1 MGIRLLLR
9 VGALNIRS
17 LNCGSD
23 FEVAATVRA
32 TRAALDSLDKAASSE
47 APVAT
52 LHLLDITALTAV
64 LRAKVPPSRMDNAS
78 PLE

>member
-1 MGIRLLLR
+1 VEICLLLR
-9 VGALNIRS
+9 VGVLNIRS

-23 FEVAATVRA
+23 VEVAATVRA

-52 LHLLDITALTAV
+52 LHSLA
-64 LRAKVPPSRMDNAS
+64 
-78 PLE
+78 